1 MPTILWTGKLSLPM
15 KLMVNT
21 NNVLAWLTGNARD
34 AIAMKQRIRQG
45 YEGVFSDHV
54 TGYDELGTE
63 FQTKAAMAQLEELI
77 LQGRSQGQNHAGRVA
92 SGVGHEPG
100 ALDFLPV

>member
-1 MPTILWTGKLSLPM
+1 MPSIFWTGKLSLAT
-15 KLMVNT
+15 KLMINA
-21 NNVLAWLTGNARD
+21 NNLLAWLTGNARD

-63 FQTKAAMAQLEELI
+63 FQTKAAIGQLMLT
-77 LQGRSQGQNHAGRVA
+77 
-92 SGVGHEPG
+92 PF
-100 ALDFLPV
+100 ALF